1 MKGGDKTD
9 SFTAEMSTPQ
19 TQVAIIES
27 GDIEYTPKNAM
38 LASIAGQI
46 LTNRLIKTVREEMG
60 AVYSISASGSL
71 ERSGL
76 NPASIVSQFP
86 MKPEMKEEVLS
97 FIKGQF
103 KEMESNVTAAELNPA
118 KEYMVKAF
126 TANKELNGPWL
137 SAIVGTLSNGVDT
150 FNGNV
155 DTVSS
160 ITPQDV
166 MDFMKA
172 LNAQGNYRVLIL
184 DPAK

>member
-1 MKGGDKTD
+1 
-9 SFTAEMSTPQ
+9 MSLQPSSTLP
-19 TQVAIIES
+19 
-27 GDIEYTPKNAM
+27 
-38 LASIAGQI
+38 
-46 LTNRLIKTVREEMG
+46 
-60 AVYSISASGSL
+60 
-71 ERSGL
+71 
-76 NPASIVSQFP
+76 
-86 MKPEMKEEVLS
+86 
-97 FIKGQF
+97 
-103 KEMESNVTAAELNPA
+103 